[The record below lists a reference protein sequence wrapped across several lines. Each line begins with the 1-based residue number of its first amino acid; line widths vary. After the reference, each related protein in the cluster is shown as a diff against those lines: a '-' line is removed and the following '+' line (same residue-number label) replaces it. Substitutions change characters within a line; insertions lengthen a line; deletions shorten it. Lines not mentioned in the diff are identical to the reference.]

1 VAVEP
6 TGMGAAD
13 TGVNGGRP
21 SRDAP
26 GKFASPEWC
35 RSLCPSWKGVRPSF
49 PEEHCRFFTIDENR
63 LSGCGDGPGQRRV
76 VPGAGVGP
84 LAASERVYSAG
95 SIIVMPAT
103 VAVSNTGSSA
113 AASSSPMVR
122 SMSFWG
128 CKAPCSMSASMA
140 G

>member
-1 VAVEP
+1 MAVEP

-35 RSLCPSWKGVRPSF
+35 RSLFPSRKGCAPLFRKNIADSSRSTKIG
-49 PEEHCRFFTIDENR
+49 CRNAGT
-63 LSGCGDGPGQRRV
+63 GPGQRRA

-84 LAASERVYSAG
+84 LAASERVYSPG

-128 CKAPCSMSASMA
+128 CSAPCSMSAIMA